1 MRQVVATDSSPLTAH
16 GGARRAL
23 ANNDEAVSAM
33 TAPVQHLSAGS
44 TCSTLVGLATTASS
58 GRPCDREKQVSR
70 GASAVSLRR
79 QHGARRASQR
89 ASEVRPRT
97 VGSPV
102 GTQGVQR
109 PHIGIMAYQNQ
120 RSTCLTQTGE
130 KYCFIFLSR
139 ALNLKEIV

>member
-1 MRQVVATDSSPLTAH
+1 MPATHPAQSRRTGLLKIVYCAHSLTRQVCIILFQKNVRQVVATDSSPLTAH

-58 GRPCDREKQVSR
+58 GRP
-70 GASAVSLRR
+70 
-79 QHGARRASQR
+79 
-89 ASEVRPRT
+89 

-102 GTQGVQR
+102 GVLGPDELAR
-109 PHIGIMAYQNQ
+109 RFM
-120 RSTCLTQTGE
+120 
-130 KYCFIFLSR
+130 
-139 ALNLKEIV
+139 